1 MANFNKGHEG
11 LKNAFVLTP
20 TSLEDPVLFNS
31 HEGLKTIETYGG
43 VPKEEL
49 LNHVLRVVSLTPRY
63 TRNNKATSLIM
74 NPDFREMRLGPST
87 RSHV

>member
-31 HEGLKTIETYGG
+31 REGLKTIETYGG

-49 LNHVLRVVSLTPRY
+49 LSHVLRVVSLTLKDPED
-63 TRNNKATSLIM
+63 TCPA
-74 NPDFREMRLGPST
+74 
-87 RSHV
+87 

>member
-31 HEGLKTIETYGG
+31 HEGLNTIETYGG
-43 VPKEEL
+43 VPREEL
-49 LNHVLRVVSLTPRY
+49 LSHVLRVVSLILRHLQN
-63 TRNNKATSLIM
+63 RNNNA
-74 NPDFREMRLGPST
+74 NHEFRS
-87 RSHV
+87 

>member
-20 TSLEDPVLFNS
+20 TSLDNPVLFNS
-31 HEGLKTIETYGG
+31 QEGLKTIETYGG

-49 LNHVLRVVSLTPRY
+49 LSHVLRVVSPAPEDTNR
-63 TRNNKATSLIM
+63 R
-74 NPDFREMRLGPST
+74 
-87 RSHV
+87 